1 MSRAVICKKKAT
13 LDDSLR
19 ARAKQNTKLTHTF
32 CQDLTT
38 IKSPSRER
46 CASTFIPRIAEGL
59 NETAQARA
67 ITQDLGTFTVP
78 IFQPLP
84 LKELNERNMPKPD
97 LLEELKDAR
106 KRYEKH
112 GLKMLETLSV
122 EFLSFFPSFSGGS
135 QDSTSAMRL
144 LVPRQIASK
153 AHLGA
158 RDQRSR
164 GFWSLG
170 SDTM

>member
-1 MSRAVICKKKAT
+1 MSRAAICKKKAT

-19 ARAKQNTKLTHTF
+19 TRAKQNTKLTHTF
-32 CQDLTT
+32 CEDLTT
-38 IKSPSRER
+38 IKSPSREG
-46 CASTFIPRIAEGL
+46 CVSTFIPRIADL

-67 ITQDLGTFTVP
+67 ITQDLGTFTDLHSSNFSASSFER
-78 IFQPLP
+78 I
-84 LKELNERNMPKPD
+84 ECRNMPKPD
-97 LLEELKDAR
+97 LLELKDAR
-106 KRYEKH
+106 KRYEH

-122 EFLSFFPSFSGGS
+122 EFFCFFPAFPTS

-144 LVPRQIASK
+144 PVRQIASK

-158 RDQRSR
+158 RYQRSR
-164 GFWSLG
+164 GFRSLG